1 MGDNIIII
9 NAEKVV
15 LSSDKEDK
23 KMYYSHSGYPGGL
36 TERTAKEQRA
46 HKPTSLV
53 EKAIAGMIPHTPL
66 GRTQLRNLYVYEG
79 ADHKHAAQQPKK
91 LEVK

>member
-1 MGDNIIII
+1 MGDNVVII

-15 LSSDKEDK
+15 LTANKESD

-36 TERTAKEQRA
+36 TARTAAQQRA

-66 GRTQLRNLYVYEG
+66 GRQQLRNLYVYEG
-79 ADHKHAAQQPKK
+79 ASHNQEAQQPKK